1 MINTLIN
8 RLAYAV
14 SPANKRHRSHKA
26 FIFVA
31 FALPLMAFAIVSA
44 IHMYGSLTEL
54 SLARRQAIALPT
66 ALALEQRV
74 DRLVGVANSFA
85 IHPQIRELAQ
95 SGEWENTKE
104 TLQIFKL
111 IIDDPFIDRIF
122 LTNAEGTLMAGI
134 PEIGTEGQNFAFRDW
149 YQGILSTGKP
159 YLSKAYRRTVEP
171 QYNVVA
177 LAIPVVDEKNLMMAI
192 LVLQIRLDHFLEWS
206 KDIEIGEGGFV
217 YMVDQAGQVV
227 SHPHFAP
234 QGQIADFS
242 SVQAVQKLLQGQRG
256 VEAAYN
262 PVEHVNEVVAYEPV
276 PKYGWGVVVQQ
287 PAETVFA
294 ARNKEM
300 ANVGAMYSL
309 LFLVNAFL
317 VYLLLGAI
325 AHYQNEHDT
334 KRERM

>member
-1 MINTLIN
+1 
-8 RLAYAV
+8 
-14 SPANKRHRSHKA
+14 
-26 FIFVA
+26 
-31 FALPLMAFAIVSA
+31 
-44 IHMYGSLTEL
+44 
-54 SLARRQAIALPT
+54 
-66 ALALEQRV
+66 
-74 DRLVGVANSFA
+74 
-85 IHPQIRELAQ
+85 
-95 SGEWENTKE
+95 
-104 TLQIFKL
+104 
-111 IIDDPFIDRIF
+111 
-122 LTNAEGTLMAGI
+122 
-134 PEIGTEGQNFAFRDW
+134 
-149 YQGILSTGKP
+149 
-159 YLSKAYRRTVEP
+159 
-171 QYNVVA
+171 
-177 LAIPVVDEKNLMMAI
+177 MMAI